1 MSGPDVGCGMRRRE
15 FVSLFGGAVAAW
27 PLAAHGQSD
36 KISRIGFIGASPQ
49 QAFMAAQY
57 ASFLAELREQGFEE
71 GRNIVVDYKRIDDP
85 HGPFAAAAELM
96 RSQADLIVATGPEA
110 APAGSHWC
118 KPQHS
123 DRFSSGAIRSDCAG
137 LREKSGSSRW
147 QRNRNFLSTTRT
159 GRKGARYSGSNL
171 SRKIAISCSL

>member
-1 MSGPDVGCGMRRRE
+1 MRRRE

-71 GRNIVVDYKRIDDP
+71 GRNIVVDYKRSDDP

-96 RSQADLIVATGPEA
+96 RSQVDLIVATGPEA
-110 APAGSHWC
+110 ALQAVI
-118 KPQHS
+118 
-123 DRFSSGAIRSDCAG
+123 GASRSIPIVFLAVQYDPIARG
-137 LREKSGSSRW
+137 YVKSLARP
-147 QRNRNFLSTTRT
+147 
-159 GRKGARYSGSNL
+159 GAT
-171 SRKIAISCSL
+171 